1 MKAPVVFVLAGLAG
15 LTISVR
21 ALRGNGDAAESG
33 VQTTY
38 YANGQVDTECETRE
52 GRREGRCAHYA
63 SDGKKLSEGAYVAG
77 RMEGT
82 WTFWLEDGSVDA
94 ERSGNYT
101 AGERVAP

>member
-1 MKAPVVFVLAGLAG
+1 MKAPVVFALAGLAG

-21 ALRGNGDAAESG
+21 ALRGNGDAVEPS

-52 GRREGRCAHYA
+52 GRRDGHCAHYSA
-63 SDGKKLSEGAYVAG
+63 AGKKLSEGTYAAG
-77 RMEGT
+77 RMEGA
-82 WTFWLEDGSVDA
+82 WTFWLEDGSVDS
-94 ERSGNYT
+94 ERSGNYA